1 MMKLHWKLNPYSSLQ
16 YNSAKLYDI
25 IKLTYGLYDF
35 AANDAMNML

>member
-16 YNSAKLYDI
+16 YNSANI

-35 AANDAMNML
+35 AANNAVNVL